1 MNKRSVLGWISVN
14 FLTLPGCIQRLISVH
29 RLLCGG
35 LGGGS
40 QCGRA
45 VGTSPWSDEQDNCHS
60 LAGDGLWMGYREM
73 DGNGW
78 KWEIR
83 VQVLRSWRIAFCV
96 PRSKKQFSKWSALA
110 RPLSRYFA
118 GAGCIVLRWH
128 DSREVLQP
136 LSLPRHPKNEASR
149 NAWKIYCKWLWLWRF
164 NKFALVLQHEQH
176 QFQSLQLPSI

>member
-1 MNKRSVLGWISVN
+1 MKKERKIWTMNKRSVLGWISVN

-83 VQVLRSWRIAFCV
+83 VQVLRSWMIAFCV
-96 PRSKKQFSKWSALA
+96 PRSKKQFSKWSAWPGLW
-110 RPLSRYFA
+110 A
-118 GAGCIVLRWH
+118 GTLLGLGALCWDGMIA
-128 DSREVLQP
+128 E
-136 LSLPRHPKNEASR
+136 
-149 NAWKIYCKWLWLWRF
+149 
-164 NKFALVLQHEQH
+164 KFC
-176 QFQSLQLPSI
+176 SP